1 MLVCRVVGLLVDWW
15 FVGMLGL
22 MSIHEAGVID
32 HPILNPWLE
41 APPTLVVRK
50 YSAEM
55 TVAGTSA
62 MPASRMSFTALT
74 LALVAMM

>member
-41 APPTLVVRK
+41 APPTL

-62 MPASRMSFTALT
+62 MPQSRMSFTALT